1 MFNNQLLNKS
11 DLQKKL
17 TEYLSSYNVPNSDG
31 ESQIIIAYAANK
43 NLFIDVDFKY
53 IDFKILQ
60 KVVFDR
66 VSGKPL
72 SKILKQRGFWNHIFY
87 TNQYTLDPRPE
98 SEIIIEN
105 ILIDYNKVNKS
116 NISFI
121 DLCCGT
127 GCLGISLLDEFRYSE
142 CNFIDISSEAIEVCK
157 KNILNTGLYKRS
169 KVYKSNL
176 FQDFPKENLI
186 KSDFIVSNPPYI
198 PSGHI
203 KNLEKSTLFDPILA
217 LDGGDDGLFFYKEIT
232 NYLYDIEYKGKLYF
246 EIDPLIT
253 DQLIKFLLE
262 KNVKISYKKEDYLK
276 LDRLI
281 KISFPFTDWRV
292 LEK

>member
-17 TEYLSSYNVPNSDG
+17 TEYLNSYDVPNSDG

-60 KVVFDR
+60 KVVFER

-72 SKILKQRGFWNHIFY
+72 SKILKQRGFWSHIFY

-127 GCLGISLLDEFRYSE
+127 GCLEISLLDFN
-142 CNFIDISSEAIEVCK
+142 C
-157 KNILNTGLYKRS
+157 
-169 KVYKSNL
+169 SN
-176 FQDFPKENLI
+176 
-186 KSDFIVSNPPYI
+186 S
-198 PSGHI
+198 
-203 KNLEKSTLFDPILA
+203 
-217 LDGGDDGLFFYKEIT
+217 
-232 NYLYDIEYKGKLYF
+232 
-246 EIDPLIT
+246 PL
-253 DQLIKFLLE
+253 L
-262 KNVKISYKKEDYLK
+262 
-276 LDRLI
+276 
-281 KISFPFTDWRV
+281 
-292 LEK
+292 